1 MQEVSTYRGEAILE
15 HAVLVRDKPEH
26 YVDLFDKK
34 IDHYLEKL
42 KECESKCSRPDA
54 DQEGI
59 LDEVTLLTD
68 SMLLSCAQFE
78 RAVDD
83 PVTLKNAQVYFRER
97 THPMLSKSYCINRTR
112 TWPNGQQ
119 GDFMTLELAY
129 KNMPMSD
136 GIGSYLDKYLL
147 STALGVG
154 VRERVATLRDLLK
167 KELMGRR
174 DLKVLDIACGSC
186 REVFELAQ
194 DIKESGAKFTCL
206 DLDPNALDFAL
217 DRLTYAGLTA
227 DQTDVRQYNALRMFD
242 LEVAQAE
249 FGKQDVIY
257 SIGFFDYLPDDFL
270 VKLLSSLYG
279 MLNDGGKLIAA
290 FKDADRYRAE
300 LFHWLVD
307 WDGFLQR
314 KEKDFARVLRQ
325 AGIPDTAL
333 SMTRVDSGTIVF
345 YTATKQ

>member
-1 MQEVSTYRGEAILE
+1 MQNVLTYHREAVLE
-15 HAVLVRDKPEH
+15 HSGLVQDRPAT
-26 YVDLFDKK
+26 YVERFNEK
-34 IDHYLEKL
+34 IDQYLEQL
-42 KECESKCSRPDA
+42 KDCESRCLRPGTDREA
-54 DQEGI
+54 I
-59 LDEVTLLTD
+59 LDEVTVLTD
-68 SMLLSCAQFE
+68 SMLEACAQVE
-78 RAVDD
+78 REMDD
-83 PVTLKNAQVYFRER
+83 PLSVKNAQVSFRDR

-129 KNMPMSD
+129 KNMPMSS
-136 GIGSYLDKYLL
+136 GIGYYLDKYLL
-147 STALGVG
+147 TTALGVG

-167 KELMGRR
+167 NELLGRR

-194 DIKESGAKFTCL
+194 DIKTSGAKFTCV
-206 DLDPNALDFAL
+206 DLDPEALDFSL

-227 DQTDVRQYNALRMFD
+227 DQADVRQYNALRMFD
-242 LEVAQAE
+242 HETAQAE

-300 LFHWLVD
+300 IFHWLVD

-314 KEKDFARVLRQ
+314 KEKDFVRLLRQ
-325 AGIPDTAL
+325 AGIPDSAL
-333 SMTRVDSGTIVF
+333 SMSRVDSGSIVF
-345 YTATKQ
+345 YTATKK